1 MNGLKDLYLP
11 RSAVYQG
18 DHRGIMRNPDCEFEA
33 GPHYHDFYEV
43 QFYFTSAGKIVLNNK
58 SYSLNAGDIVLINM
72 FEPHRFIPKSNVFHQ
87 RYSVSLDPSFL
98 LAACSDKSNILSIF
112 THSNYDSPVHHFG
125 TEVFEKYKSLLL
137 SYEKQIFTYGQDIHE
152 RAVLYEIL
160 ACLYNDLYAD
170 SMNNPS
176 AIDTISIVS
185 GLISYIDEHLK
196 EDLSL
201 EELAREAHFSTAYL
215 CRVFKKHTGT
225 TLKQYINQKRIGLA
239 KQLLLENVLP
249 HTACQEIGFNN
260 YSYFYKT
267 FKSITGLSPS
277 EFYEMYHN

>member
-33 GPHYHDFYEV
+33 GSHYHDFYEV
-43 QFYFTSAGKIVLNNK
+43 QFYFTSAGKIVLNN
-58 SYSLNAGDIVLINM
+58 
-72 FEPHRFIPKSNVFHQ
+72 
-87 RYSVSLDPSFL
+87 
-98 LAACSDKSNILSIF
+98 
-112 THSNYDSPVHHFG
+112 
-125 TEVFEKYKSLLL
+125 
-137 SYEKQIFTYGQDIHE
+137 

-185 GLISYIDEHLK
+185 SLISYIDEHLK

-249 HTACQEIGFNN
+249 HTACQETGFNN